1 MKLRTAVA
9 AAVACIAL
17 AVPSSALAISPTQ
30 DAYGGIA
37 GQQQGGG
44 GGSPTSSDSGTT
56 APVAQDSA
64 PVATQS
70 DSSGSSGGSLPFTG
84 FELGVVALV
93 GFAMLG
99 GGVVLYRV
107 SRQRSELSG

>member
-44 GGSPTSSDSGTT
+44 GGSPISSDSGTAT
-56 APVAQDSA
+56 PVAQDSA
-64 PVATQS
+64 PATQS